1 MTARMFP
8 KEIRAHKRSL
18 VTDFMQTVQLN
29 YDLDYRY
36 MRGTDV
42 HQKDSFGNTALY
54 WAIYH
59 HNMHNFLLL
68 LEYGATLDVSQRVK
82 APFCAV
88 LFDNLEVLNCLI
100 GKGIDIMMEQQG
112 ETLMEYAMR
121 LGSREVKAYFQKFS
135 LGRSGG

>member
-8 KEIRAHKRSL
+8 KEVKVQKRSL

-42 HQKDSFGNTALY
+42 HQKDRGGNTALY

-88 LFDNLEVLNCLI
+88 LFDNLEVVIYLI

-112 ETLMEYAMR
+112 ETLLEYALR
-121 LGSREVKAYFQKFS
+121 LGSREVKAYFKQCS
-135 LGRSGG
+135 LERSGG